1 MDFKKRT
8 FWLDQWNGVAKGGYY
23 FRSFDLN
30 AFMKK
35 LEEELNPK
43 HKVVGLEFEDGNVN
57 VIVEA
62 SETDV
67 KDLKNLTK
75 DGSGQI

>member
-1 MDFKKRT
+1 MDFKKKT
-8 FWLDQWNGVAKGGYY
+8 FWLDKWNGVAKGGYY

-30 AFMKK
+30 VFMKK
-35 LEEELNPK
+35 LEEENPK
-43 HKVVGLEFEDGNVN
+43 QTVVGLEFEDGNVN

-62 SETDV
+62 SESDV

-75 DGSGQI
+75 DGSGQL

>member
-30 AFMKK
+30 VFMKK
-35 LEEELNPK
+35 LEDEGK
-43 HKVVGLEFEDGNVN
+43 GKVVGLEFEDGNVN

-62 SETDV
+62 SESDV